1 MVEECDQFESEEM
14 LFDIFFSISQTP
26 DTSGYTP
33 TENEMFSNFFDQVEL
48 ADKLGFGIGWVA
60 QAHLSTEI
68 QKTNKIPVVPHYPGE
83 VGLCTDFFQ
92 IAQKMFS
99 RTKQMEVGSAVL
111 SILAS
116 GGPIAIAERVGAF
129 LAIHGLEEN
138 EKRRLHIGFS
148 AGRFEFMARPY
159 GIVPRDKLEEVSW
172 PALRGQ
178 IFAEASEIFLRLLN
192 GEVISSNMI
201 SSTILTRDNFRS
213 NEDWLNVQ
221 ITAKELN
228 ELEMLPEKIEIPNR
242 YNFEQIK
249 TIPQDWRRDLLN
261 LVLGSHDPNLQMEV
275 NKWRPVQ
282 VFNLSITPPHI
293 IEETHERMRHNY
305 HPDGGI
311 WNRSMM
317 PRTIMVFVN
326 NEEGLSPEEQSI
338 AARKEAG
345 AALNTYWSALEGT
358 IDPSKVERATDNA
371 VIGNVQE
378 VAEQIIERFNE
389 NDKLMCWFDFFNH
402 DNLRVQRN
410 MKAFMEEVVPI
421 VNGKGEK

>member
-1 MVEECDQFESEEM
+1 M

-26 DTSGYTP
+26 DTSGYIP
-33 TENEMFSNFFDQVEL
+33 SEKEMFSNFFEQVEL
-48 ADKLGFGIGWVA
+48 ADELGFGVGWVA

-68 QKTNKIPVVPHYPGE
+68 QKRNNTPVVPHYPGE

-99 RTKQMEVGSAVL
+99 RTKKMEVGSAVL

-129 LAIHGLEEN
+129 LALHGMDGMEDR
-138 EKRRLHIGFS
+138 KLHIGFS

-159 GIVPRDKLEEVSW
+159 GIIPRNIVEEAAW

-201 SSTILTRDNFRS
+201 RDTVLTRENFRS
-213 NEDWLNVQ
+213 DEDWKKVQ
-221 ITAKELN
+221 DAAKEFFDLK
-228 ELEMLPEKIEIPNR
+228 ELTETVEIPNR
-242 YNFEQIK
+242 YDFEEIK
-249 TIPQDWRRDLLN
+249 TIPQNWRRDLLN
-261 LVLGSHDPNLQMEV
+261 LVLGSHDPNLQIEV

-293 IEETHERMRHNY
+293 IEETHERMAENY
-305 HPDGGI
+305 HLDGGK
-311 WNRSMM
+311 WNRGMM

-326 NEEGLSPEEQSI
+326 NEEGLSSEEQSI
-338 AARKEAG
+338 AAKEEAK

-371 VIGNVQE
+371 VIGNVEE
-378 VAEQIIERFNE
+378 VAEQIIQRFDR

-402 DNLRVQRN
+402 DSDRVCRN
-410 MKAFMEEVVPI
+410 MKAYMKKVAPRVEELLKD
-421 VNGKGEK
+421 G

>member
-1 MVEECDQFESEEM
+1 MAEECVQFECGIM

-26 DTSGYTP
+26 DTSGYIP
-33 TENEMFSNFFDQVEL
+33 SEDEMFSNFLEQVEL
-48 ADKLGFGIGWVA
+48 ADELGFGVGWVA

-68 QKTNKIPVVPHYPGE
+68 QKRNKIPVVPHYPGE

-99 RTKQMEVGSAVL
+99 RTKRMEVGSAVL

-116 GGPIAIAERVGAF
+116 GGPIAIAERVGSF
-129 LAIHGLEEN
+129 LALHGLDDMEER
-138 EKRRLHIGFS
+138 KLHIGFS

-159 GIVPRDKLEEVSW
+159 GIVPRNAIEEAAW
-172 PALRGQ
+172 PSLRGQ

-201 SSTILTRDNFRS
+201 RDTILTRESFRS
-213 NEDWLNVQ
+213 DEDWERVQ
-221 ITAKELN
+221 NAAKDFNALDEI
-228 ELEMLPEKIEIPNR
+228 PEKVEIPHR
-242 YNFEQIK
+242 YDFEEIK
-249 TIPQDWRRDLLN
+249 TIPQNWRRELLN
-261 LVLGSHDPNLQMEV
+261 LVLGSHDPKLQIEV

-293 IEETHERMRHNY
+293 IEETHERMGENY
-305 HPDGGI
+305 HPDGGT
-311 WNRSMM
+311 WNRNMM
-317 PRTIMVFVN
+317 PRTIMIFVN
-326 NEEGLSPEEQSI
+326 NEKNLSPEEQSI
-338 AARKEAG
+338 AAKEEAK
-345 AALNTYWSALEGT
+345 AALNTYWRALEGT

-378 VAEQIIERFNE
+378 VAEQIIQRFNK

-402 DNLRVQRN
+402 DSERVQRN
-410 MKAFMEEVVPI
+410 MKAFMNEVVPI
-421 VNGKGEK
+421 VNGEK

>member
-1 MVEECDQFESEEM
+1 MAEECVQFECGIM

-26 DTSGYTP
+26 DTSGYIP
-33 TENEMFSNFFDQVEL
+33 SEDEMFSNFFEQVEL
-48 ADKLGFGIGWVA
+48 ADELGFGVGWVA

-68 QKTNKIPVVPHYPGE
+68 QKRNKIPVVPHYPGE

-99 RTKQMEVGSAVL
+99 RTKKMEVGSAVL

-116 GGPIAIAERVGAF
+116 GGPIAIAERVGSF
-129 LAIHGLEEN
+129 LALHGLDDMEDR
-138 EKRRLHIGFS
+138 KLHIGFS

-159 GIVPRDKLEEVSW
+159 GIVPRNVIEEAAW
-172 PALRGQ
+172 PSLRGQ

-201 SSTILTRDNFRS
+201 RDTILTRESFRS
-213 NEDWLNVQ
+213 DEDWERVQNV
-221 ITAKELN
+221 AKEFNDLA
-228 ELEMLPEKIEIPNR
+228 EIPEKVEIPHR
-242 YNFEQIK
+242 YDFEEIK
-249 TIPQDWRRDLLN
+249 TIPQNWRRELLN
-261 LVLGSHDPNLQMEV
+261 LVLGSHDPKLQIEV

-293 IEETHERMRHNY
+293 IEETHERMGESY
-305 HPDGGI
+305 HPDGGT
-311 WNRSMM
+311 WNRNMM
-317 PRTIMVFVN
+317 PRTIMIFVN
-326 NEEGLSPEEQSI
+326 NEKNLSSEEQSI
-338 AARKEAG
+338 AAKEEAK
-345 AALNTYWSALEGT
+345 AALNTYWRALEGT

-378 VAEQIIERFNE
+378 VAEQIIQRFNK

-402 DNLRVQRN
+402 DSERVQRN
-410 MKAFMEEVVPI
+410 MEAFMNEVAPI
-421 VNGKGEK
+421 VNGEK